1 MGNITINLSNT
12 AGQSVPI
19 TGYLFAVRQKNVGN
33 FIYVSS
39 NTFTNLSDGIYEYSI
54 KKDGSVIA
62 NGEVSINNESSE
74 LPYTTQR
81 TGSVFVI
88 PQSEH
93 GKTKVRDVV
102 VYDSNGDI
110 ITRTHRLNLL
120 NETVTIELAEQSSV
134 TIRIF

>member
-12 AGQSVPI
+12 GGQSVPI

-62 NGEVSINNESSE
+62 NGEVSINNESAE

-81 TGSVFVI
+81 TGSLFVI

-93 GKTKVRDVV
+93 GKTNVRDVV
-102 VYDSNGDI
+102 VYDTYGDV
-110 ITRTHRLNLL
+110 ITRTHRLDLS